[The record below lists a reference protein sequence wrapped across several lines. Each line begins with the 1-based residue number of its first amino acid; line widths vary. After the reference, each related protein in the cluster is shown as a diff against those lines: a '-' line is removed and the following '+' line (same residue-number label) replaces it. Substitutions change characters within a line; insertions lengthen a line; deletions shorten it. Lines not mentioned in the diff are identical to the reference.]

1 MEIVDGRKA
10 RWAHNYAV
18 TIFLSETGLTGSAQ
32 LTCQITPA
40 HMSAMIFNFGSINV
54 DHVYRVAAMPSPGET
69 LTAGS
74 YQKLLGGKGINQSIA
89 IARAGQAPVHIGALG
104 SDDSWTLAQVRNF
117 GIDTALIAQSAHP
130 TGHAVIYVDDAG
142 ENQIV
147 IFGGANQDLKPAQI
161 EEAFKT
167 CAGADH
173 WVLVQN
179 ETNLLADI
187 VDQAKSAG
195 FKVAYSAAPFVADTV
210 AELIDKI
217 DLLAV
222 NEVEAEATARLLG
235 VAVSEIAVPQLLI
248 TRGSKGVEFHSHGE
262 VHNQPAFRVE
272 AVDTTGAGDTF
283 LGSFLAHHCYGVEIA
298 QSLRYASAASALQ
311 VTRPG
316 AAVAIPAREE
326 VETFLKQRKA

>member
-1 MEIVDGRKA
+1 MKAIV
-10 RWAHNYAV
+10 
-18 TIFLSETGLTGSAQ
+18 FLGEPAFHGSTR
-32 LTCQITPA
+32 LTCHFTPA

-54 DHVYRVAAMPSPGET
+54 DHVYRVAEMPAPGET
-69 LTAGS
+69 LMAGS

-89 IARAGQAPVHIGALG
+89 IARAGQVPVHIGAVG
-104 SDDSWTLAQVRNF
+104 RDDGWTMEQVKSF
-117 GIDTALIAQSAHP
+117 GVDTTLIARSAHP

-147 IFGGANQDLKPAQI
+147 IFGGANQDLQPAQI
-161 EEAFKT
+161 EEAFGT

-195 FKVAYSAAPFVADTV
+195 FRIAYSAAPFVADTV

-222 NEVEAEATARLLG
+222 NEIEAQETARLLG
-235 VAVSEIAVPQLLI
+235 VAVSDIAVPELLI
-248 TRGSKGVEFHSHGE
+248 TRGSKGVEFHSHGDAR
-262 VHNQPAFRVE
+262 HQPAFQVE

-283 LGSFLAHHCYGVEIA
+283 LGSFLAHHCHGIEIT

-316 AAVAIPAREE
+316 AAIAIPAREE
-326 VETFLKQRKA
+326 VETFLKQRKT

>member
-1 MEIVDGRKA
+1 MAGPA
-10 RWAHNYAV
+10 R
-18 TIFLSETGLTGSAQ
+18 
-32 LTCQITPA
+32 LTCRIAPA

-54 DHVYRVAAMPSPGET
+54 DHVYRVAEMPLPGET

-74 YQKLLGGKGINQSIA
+74 YRKLLGGKGINQSIA
-89 IARAGQAPVHIGALG
+89 IARAGEVPVHVGAVG
-104 SDDSWTLAQVRNF
+104 SDDQWTLDQVKNF
-117 GIDTALIAQSAHP
+117 GIDTGHIVQSAHP

-147 IFGGANQDLKPAQI
+147 IFGGANQDLQPAQI
-161 EEAFKT
+161 DTAFKS
-167 CAGADH
+167 CDGDNH

-187 VDQAKSAG
+187 VDQAKTAG
-195 FKVAYSAAPFVADTV
+195 FRIAYSAAPFIAETV

-222 NEVEAEATARLLG
+222 NEVEAQATARLLG
-235 VAVSEIAVPQLLI
+235 VAVSQIAVPEILI
-248 TRGSKGVEFHSHGE
+248 TKGSKGAEFHSHGE
-262 VHNQPAFRVE
+262 THHHPAFQVD
-272 AVDTTGAGDTF
+272 AADTTGAGDTF
-283 LGSFLAHHCYGVEIA
+283 LGSFLAGHSQGTEID

-316 AAVAIPAREE
+316 AAVAIPARED
-326 VETFLKQRKA
+326 VEIFLKQQKA

>member
-1 MEIVDGRKA
+1 
-10 RWAHNYAV
+10 
-18 TIFLSETGLTGSAQ
+18 LTS
-32 LTCQITPA
+32 QITPA
-40 HMSAMIFNFGSINV
+40 HISGMIFNFGSINV
-54 DHVYRVAAMPSPGET
+54 DHVYRVAEMPSPGET
-69 LTAGS
+69 LAAGS

-89 IARAGQAPVHIGALG
+89 IARAGQAPVHVGAVG
-104 SDDSWTLAQVRNF
+104 SDDGWTMEQVKNF
-117 GIDTALIAQSAHP
+117 GIDTAHIAQSARP

-147 IFGGANQDLKPAQI
+147 IFGGANQDLKPVQI
-161 EEAFKT
+161 EKALKT
-167 CAGADH
+167 GTGGDH

-179 ETNLLADI
+179 ETNLLTDI
-187 VDQAKSAG
+187 VDQAKAAG
-195 FKVAYSAAPFVADTV
+195 FRIAYSAAPFVADTV

-235 VAVSEIAVPQLLI
+235 VAVSEIAVPELLI

-262 VHNQPAFRVE
+262 VYHQPAFQVDV
-272 AVDTTGAGDTF
+272 ADTTGAGDTF
-283 LGSFLAHHCYGVEIA
+283 LGSFLAHHCQDIEIA

-316 AAVAIPAREE
+316 AAIAIPAREE
-326 VETFLKQRKA
+326 VETFLKQRKT

>member
-1 MEIVDGRKA
+1 
-10 RWAHNYAV
+10 
-18 TIFLSETGLTGSAQ
+18 
-32 LTCQITPA
+32 
-40 HMSAMIFNFGSINV
+40 MIFNFGSINV
-54 DHVYRVAAMPSPGET
+54 DHVYRVAEMPAPGET
-69 LTAGS
+69 LVASS

-89 IARAGQAPVHIGALG
+89 IARAGQVPVHVGAVG
-104 SDDSWTLAQVRNF
+104 GDDHWTMEQVKNF
-117 GIDTALIAQSAHP
+117 GIDTSHIAQSADP

-147 IFGGANQDLKPAQI
+147 IFGGANQDLKPVQI
-161 EEAFKT
+161 EKAFKA
-167 CAGADH
+167 CHGGDH

-187 VDQAKSAG
+187 VDQSKAAG
-195 FKVAYSAAPFVADTV
+195 FKVAYSAAPFVADTA

-235 VAVSEIAVPQLLI
+235 VEVSEIAVPEILI
-248 TRGSKGVEFHSHGE
+248 TKGSKGVEFHSHGE
-262 VHNQPAFRVE
+262 RHHHPAFQVD

-283 LGSFLAHHCYGVEIA
+283 LGSFLAGHSQAAEIG

-316 AAVAIPAREE
+316 AAVAIPARED
-326 VETFLKQRKA
+326 VETFLKQQEA

>member
-1 MEIVDGRKA
+1 
-10 RWAHNYAV
+10 
-18 TIFLSETGLTGSAQ
+18 
-32 LTCQITPA
+32 
-40 HMSAMIFNFGSINV
+40 MSAMIFNFGSINV
-54 DHVYRVAAMPSPGET
+54 DHVYRVAEMPLPGET

-89 IARAGQAPVHIGALG
+89 IARAGQVPVHIGAVG
-104 SDDSWTLAQVRNF
+104 SDDGWTMEQVKSF
-117 GIDTALIAQSAHP
+117 GIDTAMIARSTHP

-147 IFGGANQDLKPAQI
+147 IFGGANRDLKPAQI
-161 EEAFKT
+161 EKAFET
-167 CAGADH
+167 CTGADH

-195 FKVAYSAAPFVADTV
+195 FKVAYSAAPFVAGTV
-210 AELIDKI
+210 AQVIDKI

-222 NEVEAEATARLLG
+222 NEIEAQETARLLG
-235 VAVSEIAVPQLLI
+235 VAVSGIAVPELLI
-248 TRGSKGVEFHSHGE
+248 TRGSKGVEFHSHGD
-262 VHNQPAFRVE
+262 VHHHPAFQVE
-272 AVDTTGAGDTF
+272 TVDTTGAGDTF
-283 LGSFLAHHCYGVEIA
+283 LGSFLAHHCHGIELT

-326 VETFLKQRKA
+326 VEIFLKQRET

>member
-1 MEIVDGRKA
+1 
-10 RWAHNYAV
+10 
-18 TIFLSETGLTGSAQ
+18 
-32 LTCQITPA
+32 
-40 HMSAMIFNFGSINV
+40 MIFNFGSINV
-54 DHVYRVAAMPSPGET
+54 DHVYRVAEMPLPGET

-89 IARAGQAPVHIGALG
+89 IARAGQVPVHIGAVG
-104 SDDSWTLAQVRNF
+104 SDDGWTMEQVKSF
-117 GIDTALIAQSAHP
+117 GIDTAMIARSTHP
-130 TGHAVIYVDDAG
+130 TGHAVIYVDEAG

-147 IFGGANQDLKPAQI
+147 IFGGANRDLKPAQI
-161 EEAFKT
+161 EKAFET
-167 CAGADH
+167 CTGADH

-195 FKVAYSAAPFVADTV
+195 FKVAYSAAPFVAGTV
-210 AELIDKI
+210 AEVIDKI

-222 NEVEAEATARLLG
+222 NEIEAQETARLLG
-235 VAVSEIAVPQLLI
+235 VAVSGIAVPELLI
-248 TRGSKGVEFHSHGE
+248 TRGSKGVEFHSHGD
-262 VHNQPAFRVE
+262 VHHHPAFQVE

-283 LGSFLAHHCYGVEIA
+283 LGSFLAHHCHGIELT

-326 VETFLKQRKA
+326 VEIFLKQRET

>member
-1 MEIVDGRKA
+1 M
-10 RWAHNYAV
+10 AV
-18 TIFLSETGLTGSAQ
+18 FLRGAGLLGSTR
-32 LTCQITPA
+32 LTCHFTPA
-40 HMSAMIFNFGSINV
+40 HISGMIFNFGSINV
-54 DHVYRVAAMPSPGET
+54 DHVYRVAEMPSPGET

-89 IARAGQAPVHIGALG
+89 IARAGQVPVHIGAVG
-104 SDDSWTLAQVRNF
+104 SDDNWTMEQVKNF
-117 GIDTALIAQSAHP
+117 GIDTAHIAQSAHP

-161 EEAFKT
+161 EKAFKA

-222 NEVEAEATARLLG
+222 NENESQEIARLLG
-235 VAVSEIAVPQLLI
+235 VAVSEITVPEILI
-248 TRGSKGVEFHSHGE
+248 TRGRKGVEFHSHGE
-262 VHNQPAFRVE
+262 VHHQPAFQVDV
-272 AVDTTGAGDTF
+272 ADTTGAGDTF
-283 LGSFLAHHCYGVEIA
+283 LGSFLAQHCQDVEIA

-326 VETFLKQRKA
+326 VETFLKQRET

>member
-89 IARAGQAPVHIGALG
+89 IARAGQAPVHIGSLG
-104 SDDSWTLAQVRNF
+104 SDDSWTMEQVKNF